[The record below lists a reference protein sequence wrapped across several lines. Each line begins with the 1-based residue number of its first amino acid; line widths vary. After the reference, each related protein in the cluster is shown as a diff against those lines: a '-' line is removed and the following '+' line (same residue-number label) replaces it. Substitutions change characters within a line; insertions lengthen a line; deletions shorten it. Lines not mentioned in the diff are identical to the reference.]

1 MGRVPGSRSIQ
12 KSISLSGGIP
22 GRSAGN
28 TSRNSRTT
36 ETDSIE
42 GTWVVSSL
50 RCAKKAKHP
59 LLTIF
64 LARRK
69 EMIRTGLEV

>member
-1 MGRVPGSRSIQ
+1 MGRVPSYRSMQ

-28 TSRNSRTT
+28 TSRNSRTI

-42 GTWVVSSL
+42 GTCVVSS
-50 RCAKKAKHP
+50 RRYAKKAKHP
-59 LLTIF
+59 LLTIL

-69 EMIRTGLEV
+69 EMIRTGVEV